1 MENRTDD
8 LTMEENNLLR
18 LITDVRYGEITI
30 KVKNG
35 VPVMASVIRTD
46 YKLDK

>member
-1 MENRTDD
+1 MENKPND
-8 LTMEENNLLR
+8 LNIEENNLLL
-18 LITDVRYGEITI
+18 LINDVRYGEITI